1 MGSNQNLKAYV
12 RYDGSGRVVAGS
24 LILRR
29 QKPKVGKWGEINKSL
44 CCGVDQAPV
53 LVSIESS
60 FPISYASIDIQPNNG
75 NWYQPLS
82 SYSDSTAADINEL
95 AAVYNANFPNLGT
108 FTVLSGDLYWSPS
121 AAIADFYVGNAT
133 TSLSAYAFSD

>member
-29 QKPKVGKWGEINKSL
+29 QKPKVGKWEEINTSL
-44 CCGVDQAPV
+44 CCGVNQAPV
-53 LVSIESS
+53 LVEIDAS
-60 FPISYASIDIQPNNG
+60 FPITYTSIQVGPNDG
-75 NWYQPLS
+75 DWYQPLNS
-82 SYSDSTAADINEL
+82 FSDSTVADVNEL
-95 AAVYNANFPNLGT
+95 AATLNANFQNLGT

-121 AAIADFYVGNAT
+121 AAIADFYIGNKT
-133 TSLSAYAFSD
+133 TSLYAYVFSD

>member
-53 LVSIESS
+53 EVAIESS
-60 FPISYASIDIQPNNG
+60 FPISYASIQVGPNDG
-75 NWYQPLS
+75 NWYQPIN
-82 SYSDSTAADINEL
+82 SYSNDTAADVNEL
-95 AAVYNANFPNLGT
+95 ANVFNANFPNLGT
-108 FTVLSGDLYWSPS
+108 FTVLSGTLFWSPS
-121 AAIADFYVGNAT
+121 AAIADFYVGNKT
-133 TSLSAYAFSD
+133 TSLYAYAFSD